1 MNEQTPNPDPA
12 LPDPGS
18 DAELDDLLGAYALD
32 ALDEDE
38 HGRVDAYVSTHRQ
51 ARLEV
56 SRFEDAL
63 AALASA
69 EAAELPPQLW
79 DRVQRQLDPAP
90 TAADPPMPAAT
101 PAAVT
106 PAAVAAPAVAAPA
119 ATTPAAAVATPA
131 VTGDELARRRATP
144 RTRRWAAP
152 ALAVAAA
159 LALLASTAAVTTW
172 ANNRGQ
178 RDPADLVSLARAA
191 EQSPQAQVA
200 TLEGTAGSV
209 RMVLDGSGHGY
220 LLGEALPTL
229 SEDKTYQLWSLDG
242 SVAVSLGVLGPRP
255 SVVAFPARTLRS
267 VALSIEPRGGHN
279 VPTLPTVAAGQLRPA

>member
-1 MNEQTPNPDPA
+1 MNEQTPNPGPA

-38 HGRVDAYVSTHRQ
+38 HDRVDDYVSTHRQ

-56 SRFEDAL
+56 SRFEDVL

-106 PAAVAAPAVAAPA
+106 PAAVAAPA
-119 ATTPAAAVATPA
+119 ATTPAPVATPA

-178 RDPADLVSLARAA
+178 RYPADLVTLARAA
-191 EQSPQAQVA
+191 EQSPQAQIA

-229 SEDKTYQLWSLDG
+229 SEDQTYQLWSLDG

-255 SVVAFPARTLRS
+255 SVVAFPAGTLRS

>member
-1 MNEQTPNPDPA
+1 MNEQTPNPGPA

-18 DAELDDLLGAYALD
+18 DPELDDLLGAYALD

-56 SRFEDAL
+56 SRFENVL

-101 PAAVT
+101 PAAT
-106 PAAVAAPAVAAPA
+106 PAAVATLAGTAP
-119 ATTPAAAVATPA
+119 AAVATPA

-178 RDPADLVSLARAA
+178 RDPADMVTLARAA
-191 EQSPQAQVA
+191 EQSPQAQIA

-229 SEDKTYQLWSLDG
+229 SEDQTYQLWSLDG

-255 SVVAFPARTLRS
+255 SVVAFPAGTLRS
-267 VALSIEPRGGHN
+267 VALSIEPRGGRN

>member
-1 MNEQTPNPDPA
+1 MNEQTPNPGPA

-38 HGRVDAYVSTHRQ
+38 QGRVDAYVSTHRQ

-56 SRFEDAL
+56 SRFEDVL

-90 TAADPPMPAAT
+90 TAADPPMPAAA

-106 PAAVAAPAVAAPA
+106 PAAVA
-119 ATTPAAAVATPA
+119 TPAI
-131 VTGDELARRRATP
+131 TGDELARRRATP

-178 RDPADLVSLARAA
+178 RDPADLVTLARAA
-191 EQSPQAQVA
+191 EQSPQAQIA

-229 SEDKTYQLWSLDG
+229 NEDQTYQLWSLDG

-255 SVVAFPARTLRS
+255 SVVAFPAGTLRS

>member
-1 MNEQTPNPDPA
+1 MNEQTPNPGPA
-12 LPDPGS
+12 WPDPGS

-38 HGRVDAYVSTHRQ
+38 QGRVDAYVSTHRQ

-56 SRFEDAL
+56 SRFEDVL

-106 PAAVAAPAVAAPA
+106 PVAV
-119 ATTPAAAVATPA
+119 TPAAVATPA
-131 VTGDELARRRATP
+131 VTGDELARRRAPP

-152 ALAVAAA
+152 ALAAAAA

-178 RDPADLVSLARAA
+178 RDPADLVTLARAA
-191 EQSPQAQVA
+191 EQSPQAQIA

-229 SEDKTYQLWSLDG
+229 SEDQTYQLWSLDG

-255 SVVAFPARTLRS
+255 SVVAFPAGTLRS

>member
-1 MNEQTPNPDPA
+1 MNEQTPNPGPA

-38 HGRVDAYVSTHRQ
+38 QGRVDAYVSTHRQ

-56 SRFEDAL
+56 SRFEDVL

-90 TAADPPMPAAT
+90 TAADPPMPAASPT
-101 PAAVT
+101 AVI
-106 PAAVAAPAVAAPA
+106 PAAVAA
-119 ATTPAAAVATPA
+119 PA

-178 RDPADLVSLARAA
+178 RDPADLVTLARAA
-191 EQSPQAQVA
+191 EQSPQAQIA

-229 SEDKTYQLWSLDG
+229 SEDQTYQLWSLDG

-255 SVVAFPARTLRS
+255 SVVAFPAGTLRS

>member
-1 MNEQTPNPDPA
+1 MNEQTPNPGPA

-38 HGRVDAYVSTHRQ
+38 QGRVDAYVSTHRQ

-56 SRFEDAL
+56 SRFEDVL

-90 TAADPPMPAAT
+90 TAADPPMPAAA
-101 PAAVT
+101 PAAVI
-106 PAAVAAPAVAAPA
+106 PAAVAAP
-119 ATTPAAAVATPA
+119 T

-178 RDPADLVSLARAA
+178 RDPADLVTLARAA
-191 EQSPQAQVA
+191 EQSPQAQIA

-229 SEDKTYQLWSLDG
+229 SEDQTYQLWSLDG

-255 SVVAFPARTLRS
+255 SVVAFPAGTLRS

>member
-1 MNEQTPNPDPA
+1 MNEQTPNPGPA

-18 DAELDDLLGAYALD
+18 DPELDDLLGAYALD

-101 PAAVT
+101 PAAT
-106 PAAVAAPAVAAPA
+106 PAAVATLAGTAP
-119 ATTPAAAVATPA
+119 AAVATPA

-178 RDPADLVSLARAA
+178 RDPADMVTLARAA

>member
-1 MNEQTPNPDPA
+1 MNEQTPNPGPA

-18 DAELDDLLGAYALD
+18 DPELDDLLGAYALD

-56 SRFEDAL
+56 SRFENVL

-69 EAAELPPQLW
+69 DAAELPPQLW

-101 PAAVT
+101 PAAT
-106 PAAVAAPAVAAPA
+106 PAAVATLAGTAP
-119 ATTPAAAVATPA
+119 AAVATPA

-178 RDPADLVSLARAA
+178 RDPADMVTLARAA
-191 EQSPQAQVA
+191 EQSPQAQIA

-229 SEDKTYQLWSLDG
+229 SEDQTYQLWSLDG

-255 SVVAFPARTLRS
+255 SVVAFPAGTLRS
-267 VALSIEPRGGHN
+267 VALSIEPRGGRN

>member
-1 MNEQTPNPDPA
+1 MNEQTPNPGPA

-56 SRFEDAL
+56 SRFEDVL

-90 TAADPPMPAAT
+90 TAADPPMPAASPT
-101 PAAVT
+101 AVI
-106 PAAVAAPAVAAPA
+106 PAAVAA
-119 ATTPAAAVATPA
+119 PA

-178 RDPADLVSLARAA
+178 RDPADLVTLARAA
-191 EQSPQAQVA
+191 EQSPQAQIA

-229 SEDKTYQLWSLDG
+229 SEDQTYQLWSLDG

-255 SVVAFPARTLRS
+255 SVVAFPAGTLRS